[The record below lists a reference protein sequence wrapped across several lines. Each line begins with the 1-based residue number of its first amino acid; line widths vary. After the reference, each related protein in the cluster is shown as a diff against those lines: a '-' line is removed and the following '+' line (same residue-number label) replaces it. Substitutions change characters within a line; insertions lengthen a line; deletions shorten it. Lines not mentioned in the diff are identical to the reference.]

1 LAFNID
7 RLETWDGTTMAYRWP
22 AGTAFKRIVL
32 DVEDRLCP
40 VCGRFMHVC
49 DHRYHHLWTLA
60 GPTQVVNR
68 LVRCPDP
75 TCNSRGRTFSPE
87 AELSISMPRWCL
99 GWDVLCWLGHR
110 RFARHWSVPQLRAEL
125 QDTYHIR
132 LSDDALASYLGRYQT
147 MLAARQQDPERLA
160 DDYREIASLV
170 LTIDGLQP
178 EKGHETLY
186 VVRELRRK
194 RVWFA
199 EPLLSSATQE
209 VQRVIVLA
217 RQWAERLAKPVG
229 VWMSDKQDAFVQA
242 IGTEFPNTPH
252 RYCQNHF
259 LRDVAKPVLEL
270 DSQTKVKMRR
280 KVRGL
285 RTIERRVLEDRRRT
299 AALGPSP
306 APGPLQADETLRVA
320 LPEATAPEAWARHDL
335 GAGQTA
341 NALDT
346 TAGAVMGPPDVA
358 DEAGEVVLGYCAAVR
373 GILNDDQGGPL
384 HPPGLRMSEALQ
396 EVRASLDRNLEA
408 KKGGVQRRC

>member
-1 LAFNID
+1 
-7 RLETWDGTTMAYRWP
+7 
-22 AGTAFKRIVL
+22 
-32 DVEDRLCP
+32 
-40 VCGRFMHVC
+40 
-49 DHRYHHLWTLA
+49 
-60 GPTQVVNR
+60 
-68 LVRCPDP
+68 
-75 TCNSRGRTFSPE
+75 
-87 AELSISMPRWCL
+87 
-99 GWDVLCWLGHR
+99 
-110 RFARHWSVPQLRAEL
+110 
-125 QDTYHIR
+125 
-132 LSDDALASYLGRYQT
+132 LSDDALASSLGRYQT

-160 DDYREIASLV
+160 DDYRDSASLV

-178 EKGHETLY
+178 EKGHETFY

-199 EPLLSSATQE
+199 EPLLSSATPE

-229 VWMSDKQDAFVQA
+229 GWMSDKQEAFVQA

-252 RYCQNHF
+252 RYGQNHL

-299 AALGPSP
+299 AALEPS
-306 APGPLQADETLRVA
+306 PGPLQADETPRVA
-320 LPEATAPEAWARHDL
+320 LPEATAPEACARNDL

-346 TAGAVMGPPDVA
+346 TAWAVMGPPDVE

-373 GILNDDQGGPL
+373 GMLNDDQGGPL
-384 HPPGLRMSEALQ
+384 HPPGVRMSEALQ
-396 EVRASLDRNLEA
+396 EVRASLDRNLDA
-408 KKGGVQRRC
+408 QKGGVPRRC